1 MRLLNMEENLPRAR
15 VTGPFLSIDASG
27 TTYDVLTASIW
38 KGRNYM
44 RGFFRPTNP
53 KTAAQLVVRT
63 ALATAVA
70 AWQALYSGV
79 QDQWN
84 LAARDVY
91 PPISGFNYYVM
102 QYTLQSGPPTI
113 PPQAPRKSKSIHGR
127 NVYGLDI
134 GYS

>member
-1 MRLLNMEENLPRAR
+1 MAR
-15 VTGPFLSIDASG
+15 VVGPFLSIDASG
-27 TTYDVLTASIW
+27 TTYDILTASIW

-53 KTAAQLVVRT
+53 KTAAQFAVRT
-63 ALATAVA
+63 ELANAVA
-70 AWQALYSGV
+70 SWQGLYSGT
-79 QDQWN
+79 QDLWN
-84 LAARDVY
+84 VAARDVY

-102 QYTLQSGPPTI
+102 QYILQDGVPTI

-134 GYS
+134 GYD

>member
-1 MRLLNMEENLPRAR
+1 MAR

-27 TTYDVLTASIW
+27 TAYHILTASIW

-53 KTAAQLVVRT
+53 KTVAQKAVRQ
-63 ALATAVA
+63 ALADAVA
-70 AWQALYSGV
+70 SWQGLYAGV

-84 LAARDVY
+84 VAARDVY

-102 QYTLQSGPPTI
+102 QYSLQSGPPTI
-113 PPQAPRKSKSIHGR
+113 PPIAPRKSKSIHGS
-127 NVYGLDI
+127 NTYGMDV
-134 GYS
+134 GYE